1 MNVFPMGAE
10 VGVVVTILLADLT
23 DVDRLGQLGV
33 EIFPLGVE
41 DVGRDLPIRSQSAMD
56 LKQD

>member
-1 MNVFPMGAE
+1 MNVFPMRAE
-10 VGVVVTILLADLT
+10 VGVVVTVLLADLT

-41 DVGRDLPIRSQSAMD
+41 DVGRDLPIRSQSAMNSKLD
-56 LKQD
+56 

>member
-1 MNVFPMGAE
+1 MNVFPMRAE
-10 VGVVVTILLADLT
+10 VGVIVTVLLAHLT
-23 DVDRLGQLGV
+23 DVVRLGQLGV

-56 LKQD
+56 FKQD

>member
-1 MNVFPMGAE
+1 MTTPPVSAE
-10 VGVVVTILLADLT
+10 IIIVVTILLADLT

-56 LKQD
+56 FKQD